1 MLRRILRL
9 KFSSVEMGAAI
20 DWLCLSHEIQ
30 LCDSECSDWLVMS
43 FTGIGAVIHGKLNSI
58 FTEPLIEIYV

>member
-1 MLRRILRL
+1 
-9 KFSSVEMGAAI
+9 MGAAI